1 MNLRKYK
8 YGITKASINDIEIK
22 ADDKNKVRYKL
33 TVPLQN
39 TGVELLTVIML
50 NPSYANKIKSDR
62 TVNRII
68 KHGYFNNYAKIEV
81 FNISPFYEPSSDK
94 VEGVMKGNVLSK
106 KINKI
111 NFNYIEE
118 AIKNN
123 PSHILLATGNVK
135 GPIMRDS
142 YHSVLGVL
150 LDKQFMVFDITK
162 GGYAWHPRNLRN
174 TIIEDKPRMAKLKET
189 KIIFE

>member
-1 MNLRKYK
+1 MRKYK
-8 YGITKASINDIEIK
+8 YYITKVSINNIEIK

-33 TVPLQN
+33 TVPMQN

-68 KHGYFNNYAKIEV
+68 KHGYFNNYTKIEV
-81 FNISPFYEPSSDK
+81 FNSSPFYEPSSNK
-94 VEGVMKGNVLSK
+94 VEGVMKGKVLSK

-111 NFNYIEE
+111 NFNHIEE

-123 PSHILLATGNVK
+123 PAYILLATGNVK
-135 GPIMRDS
+135 GSIMRNS
-142 YHSVLGVL
+142 YHSVLSVL
-150 LDKQFMVFDITK
+150 LDNQFKVFDITK
-162 GGYAWHPRNLRN
+162 VGHA
-174 TIIEDKPRMAKLKET
+174 
-189 KIIFE
+189 

>member
-8 YGITKASINDIEIK
+8 YDITKASINDIEIK

-33 TVPLQN
+33 TVPMQN

-81 FNISPFYEPSSDK
+81 SNISPFYEPSSDK
-94 VEGVMKGNVLSK
+94 AEGVMKGNVLSK

-135 GPIMRDS
+135 GTIIRDS

-162 GGYAWHPRNLRN
+162 VGHAWHPRNLRN
-174 TIIEDKPRMAKLKET
+174 TIIEDKPRMAKLEGS